1 MQHGVALS
9 EEQDPA
15 RPLAQEGRVAAELV
29 VTRARAAG
37 VEIEVCLH
45 SGKMRAQQTAQIL
58 ADGLGIDDV
67 RAHAGLGPA
76 DDVAPV
82 SHWLAASGAGSIA
95 LVGHLPFLSRLAS
108 LLITGHAGGE
118 VVRFHNAG
126 LVKFVPKVDAAGYA
140 VAWALVP
147 DLA

>member
-15 RPLAQEGRVAAELV
+15 RPLAAEGRAAAELV
-29 VTRARAAG
+29 VARARAAG
-37 VEIEVCLH
+37 VEIEACVH

-67 RAHAGLGPA
+67 RAHAGLGPG
-76 DDVAPV
+76 DDVAAV
-82 SHWLAASGAGSIA
+82 AQWLAESGAGSIA
-95 LVGHLPFLSRLAS
+95 VVGHLPFLSRLAS
-108 LLITGHAGGE
+108 LVITGDASGE
-118 VVRFHNAG
+118 AVRFHNAG
-126 LVKFVPKVDAAGYA
+126 LVRLVPKADGAGYA